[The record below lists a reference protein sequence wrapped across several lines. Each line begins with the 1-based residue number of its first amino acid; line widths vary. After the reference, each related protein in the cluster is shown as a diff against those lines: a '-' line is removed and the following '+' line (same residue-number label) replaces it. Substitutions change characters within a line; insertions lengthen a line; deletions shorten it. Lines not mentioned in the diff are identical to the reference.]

1 MSNKSLKDRMNW
13 FKPEDKK
20 MAEWLRSYAK
30 RHDWVGSYSERTQ
43 EDKNKNKHQS
53 DFEFA
58 KNFIDNWTSKDSIND
73 DDKYKVNLLKSA
85 WRSYD
90 NKAQTST
97 FSLSKNAQK
106 ALEYLSKRLQK
117 PKTTV
122 INELLTTTV
131 DNIKRNSNRKHESNL
146 LAPIL
151 EKEATGI
158 ELLIKELDN
167 INEMRNKL
175 DEMKEECER
184 LQKENAE
191 LKSHEEHIDFLH
203 IDK

>member
-13 FKPEDKK
+13 FNPEDKK

-30 RHDWVGSYSERTQ
+30 RHDWVGDYSELTQ
-43 EDKNKNKHQS
+43 EDKNRNKYQS
-53 DFEFA
+53 NVEFA
-58 KNFIDNWTSKDSIND
+58 RSFIDYWTSKDSIND

-85 WRSYD
+85 WRSYN

-106 ALEYLSKRLQK
+106 ALDYLSKKLQK

-146 LAPIL
+146 LAPIM
-151 EKEATGI
+151 EKEATGV
-158 ELLIKELDN
+158 ELLIEELDN
-167 INEMRNKL
+167 INEMRVGL
-175 DEMKEECER
+175 DILKEECTR
-184 LQKENAE
+184 LQKENEE
-191 LKSHEEHIDFLH
+191 LVSQKKHSNI
-203 IDK
+203 

>member
-13 FKPEDKK
+13 FNPEDKK

-30 RHDWVGSYSERTQ
+30 RHDWVGDYLELTQ
-43 EDKNKNKHQS
+43 EDKNRNKYQS
-53 DFEFA
+53 NVEFA
-58 KNFIDNWTSKDSIND
+58 RSFIDYWTSKDSIND

-85 WRSYD
+85 WRSYN

-106 ALEYLSKRLQK
+106 ALDYLSKKLQK

-146 LAPIL
+146 LAPIM
-151 EKEATGI
+151 EKEATGV
-158 ELLIKELDN
+158 ELLIEELDN
-167 INEMRNKL
+167 INEMRVEL
-175 DEMKEECER
+175 DILKEECAR
-184 LQKENAE
+184 LQKENEE
-191 LKSHEEHIDFLH
+191 LISQKKTL
-203 IDK
+203 

>member
-13 FKPEDKK
+13 FNPEDKK

-30 RHDWVGSYSERTQ
+30 RHDWVGGYSELTQ
-43 EDKNKNKHQS
+43 EDKNRNKYQS
-53 DFEFA
+53 NVEFA
-58 KNFIDNWTSKDSIND
+58 RSFIDYWTSKDSIND

-85 WRSYD
+85 WRSYK

-106 ALEYLSKRLQK
+106 ALDYLSKKLQK

-167 INEMRNKL
+167 INNMRVKL

>member
-13 FKPEDKK
+13 FNPEDKK

-30 RHDWVGSYSERTQ
+30 RHDWVGDCSGLTQ
-43 EDKNKNKHQS
+43 EDKNRNKYQS
-53 DFEFA
+53 NVEFA
-58 KNFIDNWTSKDSIND
+58 RSFIDYWTSKDSIND

-85 WRSYD
+85 WRSYN

-97 FSLSKNAQK
+97 FSLSKNAQQ
-106 ALEYLSKRLQK
+106 ALNYLSKKLQK

-146 LAPIL
+146 LAPIM
-151 EKEATGI
+151 EKEATGV
-158 ELLIKELDN
+158 ELLIEELDN
-167 INEMRNKL
+167 INGMRVEL
-175 DEMKEECER
+175 DILKKECAR
-184 LQKENAE
+184 LQKENEE
-191 LKSHEEHIDFLH
+191 LISQKKHSNI
-203 IDK
+203 

>member
-13 FKPEDKK
+13 FNPEDKK

-30 RHDWVGSYSERTQ
+30 RHDWVGDYSELTQ
-43 EDKNKNKHQS
+43 EDKNRNKYQS
-53 DFEFA
+53 NVEFA
-58 KNFIDNWTSKDSIND
+58 RSFINYWTSKDSIND

-85 WRSYD
+85 WRSYN

-106 ALEYLSKRLQK
+106 ALDYLSKKLQK

-146 LAPIL
+146 LAPIM
-151 EKEATGI
+151 EKEATGV
-158 ELLIKELDN
+158 ELLIEELDN
-167 INEMRNKL
+167 INEMRVEL
-175 DEMKEECER
+175 DILKEEYTR
-184 LQKENAE
+184 LQKENEE
-191 LKSHEEHIDFLH
+191 LVSQKKHSNI
-203 IDK
+203 